1 MDKDKILKRLL
12 VSLWIIFGVLMLG
25 LEIANLKYGTLL
37 AWVKDII
44 KLSLLILYVL
54 SVLYYIKV
62 VFIDKKKNGENLAAL
77 IAMSIFLTLHILLM
91 LFGMLFQGNHDEKIE
106 YINGRKYVVDSVLGY
121 QDVVLD
127 EYIYEYQNC
136 FFRGEVLISRS
147 EIALNVTE
155 TTGDISE
162 TATSEPVTTVT
173 EGISTRYKDPEIA
186 KIYREVLKSERTFV
200 SVAEGNRDV
209 LIDNYNF
216 YRGSNVECLIKPI
229 FSFIDINDDDNFE
242 VVVQVTT
249 EENYPDGKELLIL
262 YCEGEVVYGYRIPE
276 GINVYGDNVF
286 RWNSLNYVGNYQS
299 YYTGYG
305 RIDIEEKELMLTY
318 VFEEK
323 GSDEEKWLRDNNIIT
338 AYQSVEYVGDEYSK
352 YENPTRKREYGHE
365 LNENNIEQYVR

>member
-1 MDKDKILKRLL
+1 MMDKDKILKRLL

-106 YINGRKYVVDSVLGY
+106 YINGRKYVVDYVLGY

-147 EIALNVTE
+147 EI
-155 TTGDISE
+155 
-162 TATSEPVTTVT
+162 
-173 EGISTRYKDPEIA
+173 K
-186 KIYREVLKSERTFV
+186 
-200 SVAEGNRDV
+200 
-209 LIDNYNF
+209 
-216 YRGSNVECLIKPI
+216 
-229 FSFIDINDDDNFE
+229 
-242 VVVQVTT
+242 
-249 EENYPDGKELLIL
+249 
-262 YCEGEVVYGYRIPE
+262 
-276 GINVYGDNVF
+276 
-286 RWNSLNYVGNYQS
+286 
-299 YYTGYG
+299 
-305 RIDIEEKELMLTY
+305 
-318 VFEEK
+318 
-323 GSDEEKWLRDNNIIT
+323 
-338 AYQSVEYVGDEYSK
+338 
-352 YENPTRKREYGHE
+352 
-365 LNENNIEQYVR
+365 